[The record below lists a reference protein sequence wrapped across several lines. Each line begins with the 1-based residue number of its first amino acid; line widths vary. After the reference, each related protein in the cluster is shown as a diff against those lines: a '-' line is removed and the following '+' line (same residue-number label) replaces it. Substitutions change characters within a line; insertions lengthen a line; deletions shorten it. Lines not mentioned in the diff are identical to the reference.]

1 MDAPSVADHRPS
13 IQPSARPSILCVD
26 DEPHVL
32 DALKDVLHRHFSVT
46 TATSGRDALRVLAD
60 SAPFCVVVSDF
71 AMPDMN
77 GAEFLAN
84 ARVTAPDMVRVLLTG
99 HASLTSAIA
108 AVNDGHVF
116 RLLTKPCPPPVLIRH
131 LDEAVDQYRLV
142 TGDRELLEHKLE
154 SLSEHLLRAERLASL
169 GTLAG
174 VVGHELNNVLTMLQ
188 GSTWTIQNDVA
199 QGRLPS
205 TQNLRILGQA
215 GDRIALHS
223 RSLLELG
230 RPARAGDRPAIELTT
245 TVREVLGTLQAA
257 GLLRRVRLQF
267 DSAREPL
274 AVTIGRTAMEQIL
287 VNLVKNAVEALSEVS
302 RQDPHVR
309 VSLGRAADRA
319 DRAECVVADNANGIP
334 EAKLP
339 LIFEPYYTTKPP
351 ERGTGLGLFA
361 VRQLAREAGGEVS
374 VVSRVG
380 EGTTFSITL
389 PLQNAH
395 QETEHR
401 EE

>member
-1 MDAPSVADHRPS
+1 MDASHGADRRSSV
-13 IQPSARPSILCVD
+13 QLSACPRILCVD

-46 TATSGRDALRVLAD
+46 TAASGREALQVLAD
-60 SAPFCVVVSDF
+60 AAPFCVVVSDF
-71 AMPDMN
+71 AMPEMN
-77 GAEFLAN
+77 GAAFLAD

-99 HASLTSAIA
+99 HASLTAAIA

-169 GTLAG
+169 GTMAG

-188 GSTWTIQNDVA
+188 GSTWTIQNDVE

-230 RPARAGDRPAIELTT
+230 RPAREGDRPSIELTA
-245 TVREVLGTLQAA
+245 TVRDVLGTLQAA

-267 DSAREPL
+267 DGAREPL
-274 AVTIGRTAMEQIL
+274 AVAIGRTAVEQII

-302 RQDPHVR
+302 RQDSHVS
-309 VSLGRAADRA
+309 VSIGRAADRV

-334 EAKLP
+334 EGKLP
-339 LIFEPYYTTKPP
+339 LIFEPYFTTKPP

-361 VRQLAREAGGEVS
+361 VRQIAREAGGEVS

-380 EGTTFSITL
+380 EGTTFRITL
-389 PLQNAH
+389 PLQK
-395 QETEHR
+395 ETDHR
-401 EE
+401 EH